1 MKQEKQQ
8 ALAFLEVLD
17 ALVDGLESGATNFA
31 EVRADITQLRADVQ
45 TGLSPNKQDAE
56 HEH

>member
-31 EVRADITQLRADVQ
+31 EVRADITQLRADQEEVNEFDGKPEQ
-45 TGLSPNKQDAE
+45 R
-56 HEH
+56 